1 MYIPFL
7 VRSFRIRCLIFCSVL
22 SVVDSLDKC
31 GSRDVVIEM
40 PLTVSSAL
48 WLIFLAAY
56 FKESVRSLTWLL
68 IRSVVL
74 FVLSWRV
81 GFASYA
87 TAGLNNEAVGWI
99 YYHFFPV
106 GNIQISG
113 TTVSRPW
120 WWKGGGWFCPVADL
134 SRTESRTESIATA
147 NYTIVWI
154 T

>member
-74 FVLSWRV
+74 FVLSWRL

-87 TAGLNNEAVGWI
+87 TAGLNNE
-99 YYHFFPV
+99 PV
-106 GNIQISG
+106 GGFITISFRSAISKYPVRRFHGPDDGKGVVGFAPLQICQGLCSQGLSQLPPQTIQS
-113 TTVSRPW
+113 
-120 WWKGGGWFCPVADL
+120 F
-134 SRTESRTESIATA
+134 E
-147 NYTIVWI
+147 
-154 T
+154 